1 MQCRVVRCLTLDDVI
16 SRKKRLGQRPIKETE
31 NVCTLSCE
39 HVICCKGKHCMRK
52 IELLLAEYGES
63 HQNETNKAIH
73 WICVPLIFLSV
84 MGLLASIPSHS
95 VAALLGES
103 PYANWAGVALVLV
116 LVYYV
121 SLSVPLAVGMLLFGT
136 LCLFLLKVL
145 SGMQVAPLWMLS
157 IAIFVVAW
165 IGQFYG
171 HKVEGKKPSFL
182 KDIQFLLIGP
192 AWLMHFIFKR
202 IGIPY

>member
-1 MQCRVVRCLTLDDVI
+1 
-16 SRKKRLGQRPIKETE
+16 
-31 NVCTLSCE
+31 
-39 HVICCKGKHCMRK
+39 
-52 IELLLAEYGES
+52 
-63 HQNETNKAIH
+63 
-73 WICVPLIFLSV
+73 
-84 MGLLASIPSHS
+84 
-95 VAALLGES
+95 
-103 PYANWAGVALVLV
+103 
-116 LVYYV
+116 
-121 SLSVPLAVGMLLFGT
+121 
-136 LCLFLLKVL
+136 
-145 SGMQVAPLWMLS
+145 MLS

>member
-1 MQCRVVRCLTLDDVI
+1 MRRIDAL
-16 SRKKRLGQRPIKETE
+16 
-31 NVCTLSCE
+31 LS
-39 HVICCKGKHCMRK
+39 
-52 IELLLAEYGES
+52 EYGES

-84 MGLLASIPSHS
+84 IGLIASIPSGA
-95 VAALLGES
+95 VQKIMGEGN
-103 PYANWAGVALVLV
+103 PYANWATVL
-116 LVYYV
+116 LILIIVYYA
-121 SLSVPLAVGMLLFGT
+121 SLSVLLTIGMMLFSVA
-136 LCLFLLKVL
+136 CLMIVN
-145 SGMQVAPLWMLS
+145 MIVRIDIAPLWLVS
-157 IAIFVVAW
+157 VIIFAVAW

-192 AWLMHFIFKR
+192 AWLMHFVYKK